1 MAAPEG
7 NKFALGNNGGRPPYF
22 ESVEDL
28 QGLIDSFFKECAPKK
43 FTNPDTQEDVIIDG
57 VHPTI
62 TGLAYFL
69 GFESRQ
75 SFYDYE
81 GKEEFSY
88 TIKRA
93 RLAIESNYEQAL
105 FGKNAAGPIF
115 ALKNFGWK
123 DKQEIK
129 HEGIPDPTFHVRIAK
144 PEDE

>member
-1 MAAPEG
+1 MSAGRPAYFETPDDLEKQIEEYF
-7 NKFALGNNGGRPPYF
+7 NSCTIKVDDNGG
-22 ESVEDL
+22 
-28 QGLIDSFFKECAPKK
+28 
-43 FTNPDTQEDVIIDG
+43 IISYG
-57 VHPTI
+57 ETVSI
-62 TGLAYFL
+62 TGLAFYL

-81 GKEEFSY
+81 QKPEFSY

-93 RLAIESNYEQAL
+93 RLRVEMFYEKAL
-105 FGKNAAGPIF
+105 TSAKPTGAIF